1 MRIAVF
7 LTYGNSLED
16 WEYSGILERELSIY
30 CEYQKRG
37 HVVTLVSYGSSKDV
51 LLGAKY
57 GFHSVLINKWSLPT
71 VIYGY
76 VLPYIYGRF
85 FRAVDLLKTN
95 QLHGA
100 HVAWA
105 VSRKFDKPLVVRQG
119 YSHYEFAIAANGA
132 DHLLTKR
139 AKFYEMKYLRKA
151 TLSLVTS
158 HEMVAGII
166 RRVGL
171 HKSKVRVIPN
181 FIIEDTWAPPHRPR
195 DLLEK
200 KLVIGFVGRL
210 TKQKNLINLAH
221 AVQGLGATI
230 KLYGEGEQRD
240 ELQSICNELDIDITL
255 HGNCPQREVA
265 EGLRTCDVF
274 VLPSIYEGH
283 PKALI
288 EAMALGI
295 PVVASDSV
303 GIRGLVQDG
312 VTGILA
318 APDKVGLREGLLRM
332 IDLSAE
338 DRADMGDNARN
349 WALQKYGLQKIVE
362 QEIEIL
368 NPISKRSQ

>member
-1 MRIAVF
+1 M
-7 LTYGNSLED
+7 
-16 WEYSGILERELSIY
+16 
-30 CEYQKRG
+30 
-37 HVVTLVSYGSSKDV
+37 TLVSYGSSKDV

-57 GFHSVLINKWSLPT
+57 GLHSVLTNKWSLPT
-71 VIYGY
+71 AIYGY
-76 VLPYIYGRF
+76 VLPNIYGRF

-95 QLHGA
+95 QLQGA

-132 DHLLTKR
+132 DHLLAKR

-151 TLSLVTS
+151 TLSLATS
-158 HEMVAGII
+158 HEMVTGII

-181 FIIEDTWAPPHRPR
+181 FIIEDTWAPPHKPR

-230 KLYGEGEQRD
+230 KVYGEGEQRD
-240 ELQSICNELDIDITL
+240 ELKSICNELDIDITL
-255 HGNCPQREVA
+255 HGNCPQSEVA

-368 NPISKRSQ
+368 KPISK